1 MLLFSYLGVYMKAA
15 LAQISPVFLDRS
27 ATIAKA
33 IDAIKLASS
42 RGASLVVFGETFLP
56 AYPLWLCRT
65 DGARFDAND
74 QKEMHALYL
83 QEAVQIE
90 RGDMNAICDAART
103 HNIWVVL
110 GIAEKPM
117 DRGGH
122 SIYASAVT
130 INNAGTIVSTHRK
143 LMPTYEERLAW
154 SPGDAHGLVAHD
166 CHDFRIGTLNCWE
179 NWMPLPRAAL
189 QAQGVNLHIAIWPG
203 AVVNTKDITRFVAR
217 ESRSYVLS
225 ASTLIRASDI
235 PAHVPHRDRIVTD
248 ESETMHNGGS
258 AAANP
263 DGTWLL
269 EPQPD
274 VEDVFVVELERAFID
289 RERQNFDPSGHYA
302 RPELLK
308 LIVDRTRHVNVE
320 FHDDHT

>member
-1 MLLFSYLGVYMKAA
+1 MKAA
-15 LAQISPVFLDRS
+15 LAQISPVLLDRQ

-33 IDAIKLASS
+33 IDAIKLAAS
-42 RGASLVVFGETFLP
+42 RGASLVAFGETFLP
-56 AYPLWLCRT
+56 AYPVWLSRT
-65 DGARFDAND
+65 DGARFDAQD
-74 QKEMHALYL
+74 QKELHALYL
-83 QEAVQIE
+83 REAVQIE
-90 RGDMNAICDAART
+90 NGDMNAICDAAREY
-103 HNIWVVL
+103 NIWVVM
-110 GIAEKPM
+110 GIAEKPD

-122 SIYASAVT
+122 SIYATAVT
-130 INNAGTIVSTHRK
+130 ISDQGIIVSAHRK

-166 CHDFRIGTLNCWE
+166 CNDFRIGTLNCWE

-203 AVVNTKDITRFVAR
+203 AVENTQDITRFVAR

-235 PAHVPHRDRIVTD
+235 PSHIPHRDRIVTD

-269 EPQPD
+269 EPQAD
-274 VEDVFVVELERAFID
+274 TEEVFIVELERAFVD
-289 RERQNFDPSGHYA
+289 RERQNFDTSGHYA

-308 LIVDRTRHVNVE
+308 LYVDRTRHANAD
-320 FHDDHT
+320 FMDG

>member
-1 MLLFSYLGVYMKAA
+1 MKAA
-15 LAQISPVFLDRS
+15 LAQIAPVFLDRS

-42 RGASLVVFGETFLP
+42 RGASLVAFGETFLP

-65 DGARFDAND
+65 DGARFDAHD
-74 QKEMHALYL
+74 QKELHAFYL
-83 QEAVQIE
+83 REAVQIE
-90 RGDMNAICDAART
+90 RGDLNAICDAARA
-103 HNIWVVL
+103 HNIWVVM

-122 SIYASAVT
+122 SIYATAVT
-130 INNAGTIVSTHRK
+130 INNTGTIVSTHRK

-203 AVVNTKDITRFVAR
+203 AVVNTQDITRFVAR

-235 PAHVPHRDRIVTD
+235 PAHIPHRDRIVTD

-274 VEDVFVVELERAFID
+274 VEDVFVVELERAFVD

-308 LIVDRTRHVNVE
+308 LIVDRTRHTNVE
-320 FHDDHT
+320 FIDD

>member
-1 MLLFSYLGVYMKAA
+1 MKAA
-15 LAQISPVFLDRS
+15 LAQIAPVLLDRN

-42 RGASLVVFGETFLP
+42 RGASLVAFGETFLP
-56 AYPLWLCRT
+56 AYPLWLSRT
-65 DGARFDAND
+65 DGARFDAED
-74 QKEMHALYL
+74 QKELHALYL
-83 QEAVQIE
+83 REAVQIE
-90 RGDMNAICDAART
+90 RGDMNTICEAARAN
-103 HNIWVVL
+103 NIWVVM

-117 DRGGH
+117 GRGGH
-122 SIYASAVT
+122 SIYATAVT
-130 INNAGTIVSTHRK
+130 INNEGTIVSAHRK

-179 NWMPLPRAAL
+179 NWMPLPRATL

-203 AVVNTKDITRFVAR
+203 DVVNTQDITRFVAR

-225 ASTLIRASDI
+225 ASSLIRAADI
-235 PAHVPHRDRIVTD
+235 PKQIPHRERIVTD

-274 VEDVFVVELERAFID
+274 VEGVFVVELERAFVD

-308 LIVDRTRHVNVE
+308 LSVNRKRQMNAVFIDE
-320 FHDDHT
+320 

>member
-1 MLLFSYLGVYMKAA
+1 MKVA
-15 LAQISPVFLDRS
+15 LAQIAPVLLDRT

-33 IDAIKLASS
+33 IDAIRLAASK
-42 RGASLVVFGETFLP
+42 GASLICFGETFLP
-56 AYPLWLCRT
+56 AYPLWIARL
-65 DGARFDAND
+65 DSSRFDAQD
-74 QKEMHALYL
+74 QKELHALYL

-90 RGDMNAICDAART
+90 RGDLNAICEAAKAN
-103 HNIWVVL
+103 NIWIVI
-110 GIAEKPM
+110 GIAEKPL

-122 SIYASAVT
+122 SIFASAVT
-130 INNAGTIVSTHRK
+130 INNQGEILSVHRK

-166 CHDFRIGTLNCWE
+166 FCDFRIGTLNCWE
-179 NWMPLPRAAL
+179 NWMPLPRVAL
-189 QAQGVNLHIAIWPG
+189 QAQGVNLHIALWPG
-203 AVVNTKDITRFVAR
+203 SVINTQDITRFIAR

-235 PAHVPHRDRIVTD
+235 PSSIPHHGRIAHDPTEII
-248 ESETMHNGGS
+248 HNGGS

-263 DGTWLL
+263 DGSWLL

-274 VEDVFVVELERAFID
+274 VEDIFFVDLDRTFVD

-302 RPELLK
+302 RPDLLR
-308 LIVDRTRHVNVE
+308 LCVDRTRNTISE
-320 FHDDHT
+320 FIDD

>member
-1 MLLFSYLGVYMKAA
+1 MKAA

-42 RGASLVVFGETFLP
+42 RGASLVTFGETFLP

-65 DGARFDAND
+65 DGARFDAHD
-74 QKEMHALYL
+74 QKELHALYL
-83 QEAVQIE
+83 REAIQIE
-90 RGDMNAICDAART
+90 RGDLNTICDAARE
-103 HNIWVVL
+103 HNIWVVM
-110 GIAEKPM
+110 GIAEKPT

-203 AVVNTKDITRFVAR
+203 AVVNTQDITRFVAR

-235 PAHVPHRDRIVTD
+235 PARIPHRDRIVTD

-274 VEDVFVVELERAFID
+274 IEDVFVVELQRAFVD

-308 LIVDRTRHVNVE
+308 LIVDRTRHTNVE
-320 FHDDHT
+320 FR

>member
-1 MLLFSYLGVYMKAA
+1 MKAA
-15 LAQISPVFLDRS
+15 LAQIAPVFLDRM
-27 ATIAKA
+27 ATTTKT
-33 IDAIKLASS
+33 IDAIGLAAS
-42 RGASLVVFGETFLP
+42 RDASLVVFGETFLP
-56 AYPLWLCRT
+56 AYPLWLART
-65 DGARFDAND
+65 DGARFDAQD
-74 QKEMHALYL
+74 QKELHALYL
-83 QEAVQIE
+83 REAVQIE
-90 RGDMNAICDAART
+90 RGDLQPICDAARD
-103 HNIWVVL
+103 NSIWVVI
-110 GIAEKPM
+110 GIAEKPL

-122 SIYASAVT
+122 SIYAAAVT
-130 INNAGTIVSTHRK
+130 INDHGEIVSVHRK

-166 CHDFRIGTLNCWE
+166 CNAFRIGTLNCWE

-189 QAQGVNLHIAIWPG
+189 HAQGVNLHIAIWPG
-203 AVVNTKDITRFVAR
+203 SVDNTKDITRFIAR

-235 PAHVPHRDRIVTD
+235 PADVPHRDRVVAN
-248 ESETMHNGGS
+248 ESETLHNGGS

-263 DGTWLL
+263 DGSWLL

-274 VEDVFVVELERAFID
+274 AEDVFIVELERAFVD

-308 LIVDRTRHVNVE
+308 LIVDRTRYSNAE
-320 FHDDHT
+320 FVDDATNPEHPDTR

>member
-1 MLLFSYLGVYMKAA
+1 MKAA
-15 LAQISPVFLDRS
+15 LAQIAPVFLDRA
-27 ATIAKA
+27 ATTTNA

-56 AYPLWLCRT
+56 AYPLWLSRT
-65 DGARFDAND
+65 DAARFDAQD
-74 QKEMHALYL
+74 QKELHALYL
-83 QEAVQIE
+83 QQAVQIE
-90 RGDMNAICDAART
+90 RGDINAICNAARD
-103 HNIWVVL
+103 NKIWVVI
-110 GIAEKPM
+110 GIAEKPL

-122 SIYASAVT
+122 SIYATAVT
-130 INNAGTIVSTHRK
+130 IDNEGTIVSAHRK

-189 QAQGVNLHIAIWPG
+189 HAQGVNLHIAIWPG
-203 AVVNTKDITRFVAR
+203 AVENTQDITRFIAR

-235 PAHVPHRDRIVTD
+235 PAHIPHRNRIVTN

-263 DGTWLL
+263 DGSWLL

-274 VEDVFVVELERAFID
+274 TEDVFIVELDRAFVD

-308 LIVDRTRHVNVE
+308 LSVDRTRHKNADFIDE
-320 FHDDHT
+320 

>member
-1 MLLFSYLGVYMKAA
+1 MVMKAA
-15 LAQISPVFLDRS
+15 LAQIAPVLLDRD
-27 ATIAKA
+27 ATTAKA
-33 IDAIKLASS
+33 IDAIRSASS

-56 AYPLWLCRT
+56 AYPLWLSRT
-65 DGARFDAND
+65 DGARFDAQD
-74 QKEMHALYL
+74 QKELHALYL
-83 QEAVQIE
+83 QQAVQIE
-90 RGDMNAICDAART
+90 RGDMNSICDAARAN
-103 HNIWVVL
+103 NIWVVM
-110 GIAEKPM
+110 GIAEKPL

-122 SIYASAVT
+122 SIYATAAT
-130 INNAGTIVSTHRK
+130 INNEGTIVSTHRK

-154 SPGDAHGLVAHD
+154 SPGDANGLVAHD

-189 QAQGVNLHIAIWPG
+189 HAQGVNLHIAIWPG
-203 AVVNTKDITRFVAR
+203 AVENTQDITRFIAR
-217 ESRSYVLS
+217 ESRGYVLS

-235 PAHVPHRDRIVTD
+235 PAHIPHRDRIVTN

-269 EPQPD
+269 EPKPD
-274 VEDVFVVELERAFID
+274 TEDVFIVELDRGFVD
-289 RERQNFDPSGHYA
+289 RERQNFDHSGHYA

-308 LIVDRTRHVNVE
+308 LSVDRTRHTNAR
-320 FHDDHT
+320 FTDT

>member
-1 MLLFSYLGVYMKAA
+1 MKAA
-15 LAQISPVFLDRS
+15 LAQIAPVLLDRA

-33 IDAIKLASS
+33 VDAIRLASS
-42 RGASLVVFGETFLP
+42 KGASLVVFGETFVP
-56 AYPLWLCRT
+56 AYPLWLSRT
-65 DGARFDAND
+65 DAARFEAED
-74 QKEMHALYL
+74 QKELHALYL

-90 RGDMNAICDAART
+90 RGDLNVICDAARD
-103 HNIWVVL
+103 HNIWVVM
-110 GIAEKPM
+110 GIAEKPI
-117 DRGGH
+117 DRAGY
-122 SIYASAVT
+122 SIYATAVT
-130 INNAGTIVSTHRK
+130 INSEGAIVSAHRK

-166 CHDFRIGTLNCWE
+166 CNDYRIGTLNCWE

-203 AVVNTKDITRFVAR
+203 AVSNTRDITRFVAR

-235 PAHVPHRDRIVTD
+235 PAHIPHRDRIVSD

-263 DGTWLL
+263 DGSWLL

-274 VEDVFVVELERAFID
+274 VEDVFMVELERAFVD

-308 LIVDRTRHVNVE
+308 LTVDRTRHSNVD
-320 FHDDHT
+320 FIDD

>member
-1 MLLFSYLGVYMKAA
+1 MMKAA
-15 LAQISPVFLDRS
+15 LAQIAPVFLDRS

-33 IDAIKLASS
+33 IDAIMLASS
-42 RGASLVVFGETFLP
+42 RGASLVAFGETFLP

-65 DGARFDAND
+65 DGARFDAHD
-74 QKEMHALYL
+74 QKELHALYL
-83 QEAVQIE
+83 REGVQIE
-90 RGDMNAICDAART
+90 RGDLNAICDAARE
-103 HNIWVVL
+103 HNIWVVM

-203 AVVNTKDITRFVAR
+203 AVVNTQDITRFVAR

-235 PAHVPHRDRIVTD
+235 PAHIPHHDRIVTD
-248 ESETMHNGGS
+248 ESEIMHNGGS

-263 DGTWLL
+263 DGSWLL

-274 VEDVFVVELERAFID
+274 VEDVFVVELERAFVD

-308 LIVDRTRHVNVE
+308 LIVDRTRHTNVE
-320 FHDDHT
+320 FRDSEG

>member
-1 MLLFSYLGVYMKAA
+1 MMIMKAA
-15 LAQISPVFLDRS
+15 LAQIAPVFLGRK
-27 ATIAKA
+27 ATIKKTV
-33 IDAIKLASS
+33 DAIAHAATK
-42 RGASLVVFGETFLP
+42 GAALVAFGETFLP
-56 AYPLWLCRT
+56 AYPLWLSRT
-65 DGARFDAND
+65 DGARFDAQD
-74 QKEMHALYL
+74 QKDLHAHYL
-83 QEAVQIE
+83 QQAVQIE
-90 RGDMNAICDAART
+90 RGDLQPICDAALK
-103 HNIWVVL
+103 HKIFVVI

-130 INNAGTIVSTHRK
+130 INDHGAIVSVHRK

-154 SPGDAHGLVAHD
+154 SPGDAKGLVAHN

-189 QAQGVNLHIAIWPG
+189 HAQGVNLHIAIWPG
-203 AVVNTKDITRFVAR
+203 SVDNTRDITRFIAR
-217 ESRSYVLS
+217 ESRSFVLS
-225 ASTLIRASDI
+225 ASTLIRAADFPSHI
-235 PAHVPHRDRIVTD
+235 PHRDRIVTD
-248 ESETMHNGGS
+248 EAEIMHNGGS

-263 DGTWLL
+263 DGTWRL

-274 VEDVFVVELERAFID
+274 VEDVFIVELERAFVD

-308 LIVDRTRHVNVE
+308 LNIDRTRHTNAN
-320 FHDDHT
+320 FIDD